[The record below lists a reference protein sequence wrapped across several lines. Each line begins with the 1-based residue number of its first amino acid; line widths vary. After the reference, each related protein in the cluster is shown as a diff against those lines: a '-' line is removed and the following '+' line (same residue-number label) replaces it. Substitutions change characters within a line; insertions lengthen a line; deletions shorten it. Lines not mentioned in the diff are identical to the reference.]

1 MGRSLVKCFLW
12 GLIVLV
18 HLHGHRG
25 CFEEERKGLLEIKE
39 FVRSRRNITNHHLL
53 PSWVDESKSEC
64 CEWERVTC
72 NSTTGHVTQLSLHN
86 IRGLDSYN
94 YSLIDVVWFLN
105 VSLFESFPEL
115 KSLDLSLNGIGGWIE
130 NEGSISLLRF
140 KKLERLDLHS
150 NQFNCS
156 TIQSLRLFKSLKTL
170 SLLGNY
176 LEGSFPAKELSVFE
190 DLEMLDLRYNLLNG
204 SLTVQEFKSLSKLSK
219 LKHLDLGGNEFDKEI
234 LRSLGA
240 LSALT
245 SLKLDYNFIESTLF
259 DQDLASL
266 RSLEVLNL
274 ADNHFNGPLPKYLAS
289 LRSLQVLNLGG
300 NNFNGSMPKCLCG
313 LKKLEKLDLSENSFE
328 GTLPS
333 CLYNLTSL
341 QRLDL
346 HKNQFQGNILSLIA
360 GEDLASLRS
369 LKVLNLGDNHFNG
382 PLPKCLCGLK
392 KLEVL
397 ELIEN
402 SFEGTLPSCLY
413 NLTSLQWL
421 DLHGNQLQGNI
432 LSLIAGLTSLKFF
445 DLSYSKNFT
454 FRLLDNKFEC
464 HNNKKFE
471 IETENLD
478 WVPLF
483 QLESVVISN
492 CSLNKLSHQL
502 PTFLFHQHS
511 LRELDLSHNGLKGP
525 FPDWLFRNNTRL
537 EHFKLND
544 NSFSGHFH
552 LPLFLNSTT
561 VIDVSNNQLIGKLQR
576 NIGEILPNIQS
587 LQLSNNSFTGYLPSS
602 IGNMSHLY
610 IFDVSFNNFSGEVP
624 KELPC
629 YKLMFLV
636 LSHNNFDGHLDWIP
650 LYNLTRLNAL
660 QINHNQFSGAMPNEL
675 PNFTSDID
683 FLDVSNNKMSGKIPT
698 WICNQTESYGIFM
711 QNNYFEGQ
719 IPCETITVEFLDLS
733 HNLLHG
739 SLPLWSSTRLKHLL
753 LEENIFSG
761 SIPEHFL
768 NMSEL
773 LTLDISDNKLSGNIP
788 SAFSKTSYIR
798 ILLLGGN
805 HLSGNIS
812 TQLCQL
818 TNITL
823 MDLSRNLFSG
833 TIPHCFGHTLSL
845 GFLKAE
851 YWGDF
856 SGKSSTWFGYFE
868 AEFIT
873 YVEVNFV
880 TKYRL
885 SSYKGGILTYMSGLD
900 LSCNNLTGE
909 IPLEL
914 GQLQGIHALNLSH
927 NQLTGSI
934 PKSFSNLTEVE
945 SLDLSHNRLSGEIPP
960 QLIEL
965 TFLEVFSVAYNNLS
979 GRTPDMKAQ
988 FGTFDASSYDGN
1000 PFLCGLP
1007 LEKNCTRRDDSP
1019 TPMHSSDVSDE
1030 KWYKVD
1036 QTVFFTSF
1044 SVTYIIFCLGVI
1056 AVLYINTHWRL
1067 RCYNLVEDCM
1077 YSCYFSVVI
1086 TLRKLSVYL
1095 YN

>member
-1 MGRSLVKCFLW
+1 MGRSLVKCLLW

-39 FVRSRRNITNHHLL
+39 FVRSSRNITNHHLL
-53 PSWVDESKSEC
+53 PSWVDEPKSEC

-94 YSLIDVVWFLN
+94 YFLIDVVWFLN

-115 KSLDLSLNGIGGWIE
+115 KSLNLSLNGIGGWIE
-130 NEGSISLLRF
+130 NEDFILGSISLLRL

-150 NQFNCS
+150 NWFNCS
-156 TIQSLRLFKSLKTL
+156 SIQSLRLFKSLKTL
-170 SLLGNY
+170 SLLDND

-245 SLKLDYNFIESTLF
+245 SLKLDYNFIESTLY
-259 DQDLASL
+259 DQG
-266 RSLEVLNL
+266 N
-274 ADNHFNGPLPKYLAS
+274 AS

-300 NNFNGSMPKCLCG
+300 NNFNGSMPKY
-313 LKKLEKLDLSENSFE
+313 LD
-328 GTLPS
+328 
-333 CLYNLTSL
+333 
-341 QRLDL
+341 
-346 HKNQFQGNILSLIA
+346 
-360 GEDLASLRS
+360 SLRS
-369 LKVLNLGDNHFNG
+369 LEVLNLGGNNFNG
-382 PLPKCLCGLK
+382 SLPKCFCGLK

-445 DLSYSKNFT
+445 DLSYSENFT

-511 LRELDLSHNGLKGP
+511 LRELDLSHNGLKGL

-587 LQLSNNSFTGYLPSS
+587 LQLSNNSFTGSLPSS
-602 IGNMSHLY
+602 IGNMSLLN

-650 LYNLTRLNAL
+650 LYNLTGLNAL

-773 LTLDISDNKLSGNIP
+773 LTLDISDNKLSGSIP

-833 TIPHCFGHTLSL
+833 TIPHCFGHTLSF

-856 SGKSSTWFGYFE
+856 SGKFSTWFGYFE

-1007 LEKNCTRRDDSP
+1007 LEKNCTRRDDPP

-1086 TLRKLSVYL
+1086 TLRKLSVCL